1 MDDFDSIGK
10 EVMKSI
16 VEYNVLLKSIEF
28 ELKISGGWLKPI
40 RLKQL
45 TGVLAQN
52 RVEKWFEENKKKHK
66 NFIVR
71 NKLKTEVMGP
81 EDWRFYFSEDELKAA
96 YNRIALG
103 EDEIENSSA
112 SGSDSDPSE
121 DNLEEV
127 KIQELPSPNK
137 PKIKTEENPESLIS
151 GQPLSRAELK
161 TSNNSKRPFQ
171 TNKKTRKSE
180 QNFYPHTSRRTLNIL
195 DNTIRPQSSSKLI
208 FHKDTRSGRTTPG
221 LSPMI
226 FKTFRKNFG
235 FYQQMLSTK
244 SQMTNGNLEI
254 MCTKLLTKKQKYNK

>member
-1 MDDFDSIGK
+1 MDDFYCIGK

-45 TGVLAQN
+45 TGMLAQN

-71 NKLKTEVMGP
+71 SKLKTEVMGP
-81 EDWRFYFSEDELKAA
+81 EDWRFYFTEEELKVA

-103 EDEIENSSA
+103 EDEVENS

-121 DNLEEV
+121 DNIEVV
-127 KIQELPSPNK
+127 KIQELPSPKK
-137 PKIKTEENPESLIS
+137 PKIKSEETSNPAQ
-151 GQPLSRAELK
+151 GLSRSELK
-161 TSNNSKRPFQ
+161 TSNISKRPFQ
-171 TNKKTRKSE
+171 TNKKARKSE

-195 DNTIRPQSSSKLI
+195 ENTIRPQSSSKLI
-208 FHKDTRSGRTTPG
+208 FHKEARSGRTTPG

-244 SQMTNGNLEI
+244 SQMANGNLEI